1 MATINRAWFESNAKE
16 IPSLCITARHVR
28 HTGVP
33 RAINGEEKRPG
44 YGSGMNSNRPSTP
57 SQQQNLFAGLQ
68 GRGEENAQHTK
79 KITLTLKRHKARCLF
94 PCPKNTKHSTVRPS
108 QHNFLALEGTTGLY
122 KRANNDGDTKRV
134 VVPPNEQYGNK
145 CS

>member
-33 RAINGEEKRPG
+33 RAINGEEKRHG

-68 GRGEENAQHTK
+68 GRGEENAHHTK
-79 KITLTLKRHKARCLF
+79 KITLRLKRHKARCL
-94 PCPKNTKHSTVRPS
+94 CPWPKITKHSTIPPS
-108 QHNFLALEGTTGLY
+108 QHNFLTQDSTTGFY
-122 KRANNDGDTKRV
+122 KRAKNAGDTKRV
-134 VVPPNEQYGNK
+134 DVPPDEQYGNK